1 MPGDDRGVKCPDANR
16 PIFVHYFKSEP
27 NYILFTLWLKTLIE
41 YLLII
46 SQYRDFERI
55 TTAALDKRN
64 L

>member
-16 PIFVHYFKSEP
+16 STFVHYFKSEP
-27 NYILFTLWLKTLIE
+27 NYTLFTLWLKTLIE

-46 SQYRDFERI
+46 SQHRDFERI